1 MDKLHGYI
9 GLTGRVSYVPQ
20 QPWMQNQTI
29 RQNITFGKKFDEYF
43 YNRVLDACALYP
55 DLQMLPLGDM
65 TEIGEKG
72 INLSGGQ
79 KARIS
84 LARAVYQ
91 NHDVYLLDDPMS
103 AVDSHVGAQVG
114 FFLRLLGPKGCY
126 ETKPEYSSL
135 TS

>member
-1 MDKLHGYI
+1 MWPVLRCSNSRY
-9 GLTGRVSYVPQ
+9 
-20 QPWMQNQTI
+20 
-29 RQNITFGKKFDEYF
+29 DEYF

-65 TEIGEKG
+65 TEIGEKVTSFASRYDALYFRLIPFQG

-91 NHDVYLLDDPMS
+91 NHDVYLMDDPMS
-103 AVDSHVGAQVG
+103 AVDSHVGAQV
-114 FFLRLLGPKGCY
+114 RVS
-126 ETKPEYSSL
+126 TSS
-135 TS
+135 TI

>member
-1 MDKLHGYI
+1 MS
-9 GLTGRVSYVPQ
+9 LTKVNHSR
-20 QPWMQNQTI
+20 
-29 RQNITFGKKFDEYF
+29 FDEYF

-55 DLQMLPLGDM
+55 DLQMLPAGDM

-103 AVDSHVGAQVG
+103 AVDSHVGAQVC
-114 FFLRLLGPKGCY
+114 FKAHPVVIVLILLKFRKRSFPY
-126 ETKPEYSSL
+126 NR
-135 TS
+135 